1 MLLQEEMKQFPFSN
15 SERVIIDFILDK
27 QEEIRDYSTSQIA
40 KETFTSPSTLVR
52 ISKKL
57 GFDGWISFKEAFL
70 DEVNYLNY
78 HFKDIDANFPFD
90 PHDSIMNIAAK
101 IVNLHIE
108 SAKDTLS
115 LIEHDSLQQAVQL
128 INKSERVQIFAIGN
142 LNYIAQ
148 EFVLR
153 LRRIKKNA
161 MIYPLQGV
169 MSHDAAM
176 LTKKDCAICIS
187 YSGETP
193 MLLNITHYLVDN
205 EVPIISLTSIGNN
218 RLSSLSD
225 ISMHITTRE
234 KSYRKIAS
242 YSSME
247 SITILLDVLY
257 SCLFNLNYQENL
269 DYKLSIASKVE
280 NNRMIE
286 NKIID
291 DKQK

>member
-1 MLLQEEMKQFPFSN
+1 MLLQDEMKQTLFSN
-15 SERVIIDFILDK
+15 SERVIIDFILEK
-27 QEEIRDYSTSQIA
+27 QDEIRDYSTSQIA

-57 GFDGWISFKEAFL
+57 GFDGWIAFKEAFL

-78 HFKDIDANFPFD
+78 HFKDIDANFPFEKQ
-90 PHDSIMNIAAK
+90 DSIMNIAAK

-128 INKSERVQIFAIGN
+128 INKSEHIQIFAIGN

-161 MIYPLQGV
+161 TIYPLQGV

-176 LTKKDCAICIS
+176 MTNKDCAICIS

-193 MLLNITHYLVDN
+193 MLLNIVHYLKEN
-205 EVPIISLTSIGNN
+205 EVPIISLTSIGKN

-225 ISMHITTRE
+225 ISMHMTTRE
-234 KSYRKIAS
+234 KSYKKIAS

-269 DYKLSIASKVE
+269 DYKFSIASKIE
-280 NNRMIE
+280 NNRIID

-291 DKQK
+291 DKEK